1 MGHVDDTHQAEHHGQ
16 TEGGEHQHRT
26 DGQPV
31 EERVKKSCHGDP
43 RRRDNKGSKEK
54 GGIWVPPIKD
64 INAEAEIQSLNL
76 PASGR
81 FWVWSQV

>member
-1 MGHVDDTHQAEHHGQ
+1 MVTRAGGTTKGQ
-16 TEGGEHQHRT
+16 
-26 DGQPV
+26 
-31 EERVKKSCHGDP
+31 KK
-43 RRRDNKGSKEK
+43 K

-64 INAEAEIQSLNL
+64 INVEAEIQSLNL